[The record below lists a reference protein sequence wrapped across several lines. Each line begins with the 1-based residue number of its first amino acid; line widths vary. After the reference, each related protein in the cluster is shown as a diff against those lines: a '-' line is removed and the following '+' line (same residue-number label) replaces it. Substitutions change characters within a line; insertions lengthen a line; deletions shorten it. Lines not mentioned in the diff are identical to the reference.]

1 MDRFGNAFSSTF
13 TDGALGTPVVPGTG
27 LSVSMSGR
35 GFWTD
40 PRYPAR
46 VGPRKRPRT
55 ICSPMLAIRKGYEI
69 MAWGTPGADVIPQAQ
84 TQVFLNNQL
93 WGLEPQEA
101 VEAPRFASYSF
112 PQSYWPHSHEPGVL
126 RVEDTIPA
134 DVGDELTRRGHKVVW
149 WPSRHWLVGSVSCV
163 KNELDKGLM
172 KGGSDH
178 RRGAYVLGW

>member
-1 MDRFGNAFSSTF
+1 MKWLTSLLTALVISAPLTTSAEPPVAPTEDMVPSTND
-13 TDGALGTPVVPGTG
+13 TQPAKVP
-27 LSVSMSGR
+27 
-35 GFWTD
+35 
-40 PRYPAR
+40 
-46 VGPRKRPRT
+46 
-55 ICSPMLAIRKGYEI
+55 
-69 MAWGTPGADVIPQAQ
+69 
-84 TQVFLNNQL
+84 
-93 WGLEPQEA
+93 A
-101 VEAPRFASYSF
+101 VEAADVGLSPTAVALAVLKRF
-112 PQSYWPHSHEPGVL
+112 SHEPGVL